1 MSVFSAGCPVWE
13 GQELLCLNPAGGEAP
28 WGVGGGEDR
37 KEKKEIYSDEKRKRI
52 IVMAIYECL

>member
-28 WGVGGGEDR
+28 WGEGGER
-37 KEKKEIYSDEKRKRI
+37 IGKKKEIYSDEKRKRI